1 MSYTICG
8 RVIDSTGSKEPI
20 VNATVT
26 VHGNLPCDNT
36 SQLGKPQQTDE
47 EGKFEFP
54 NLDEGTHYV
63 SCSAFG
69 VTATQEVK
77 CDQPDKKEW
86 VELCLHL
93 GLAIS
98 LHSYKGQGEE
108 TEPCS
113 HAVVGRRLLVRAESN
128 TNAKISCYDFTT
140 SSDCTIFQTN
150 CPEDRVF
157 AYSEPGIKP
166 IAVKVLDKTTQ
177 GGNTSGAAAIAGGKS
192 SKGGN
197 TGGASAT
204 VSVQGYVSDADRQM
218 IGGNIG
224 VRLERTRVFPTRDQ
238 ALWIAIRNRTHAIG
252 FSRYSNFI
260 NKVLQIEERE
270 HLDNPLLE
278 RKLSELGTNL
288 HGVGAYEVLKIAT
301 EAFLLLECG
310 IRIED
315 DRDRNQ
321 RFFHPEFESARLGE
335 PVSFEYAQSKLRE
348 YLGSPPQLPY
358 ITRVIAAAFP
368 EWRTG
373 GVSCDRV
380 LTGGIN
386 EPCLIELIWSYWH
399 EEGMLAQTMNAITR
413 RFQNV
418 RSPGD
423 RDPIAHLEID
433 PLRPMNN
440 IIWGVI
446 QDEIRRLSVK
456 RRAYEYE
463 HQYGLSLYGKAIRD
477 MRPADSRSKFLEAF
491 HNLLHLCSI
500 FFKEDNDT
508 TVIADGY
515 PLLNALKEVHLI
527 LAQGAHNQFGDMPW
541 TARAEMMLQQ
551 YILSRPELRDFLQSR
566 AMVPYK
572 EAWMPQVDTMKT
584 LQGWSDVTVTH
595 FRDLAVYGEQ
605 ILLSVRYGDWIAI
618 NDEDSAKNWAR
629 YWRPEIQGY
638 LHAYRAATGIDL
650 TNADTVDATIPAILL
665 QKRLAVQQQR
675 TR

>member
-8 RVIDSTGSKEPI
+8 RVIDSAGSKGPI
-20 VNATVT
+20 VNAVVSLHEQTPCTNENSLHTVRT
-26 VHGNLPCDNT
+26 N
-36 SQLGKPQQTDE
+36 E
-47 EGKFEFP
+47 EGKFEFT
-54 NLDEGTHYV
+54 NLEEKTYQV
-63 SCSAFG
+63 YCSAFG
-69 VTATQEVK
+69 VPATQEK
-77 CDQPDKKEW
+77 QCNHPSRKEW
-86 VELCLHL
+86 VELELPL
-93 GLAIS
+93 GLTLTLLS
-98 LHSYKGQGEE
+98 FKGQGDE
-108 TEPCS
+108 TEACS
-113 HAVVGRRLLVRAESN
+113 HAVAGRRVLVRAESGHD
-128 TNAKISCYDFTT
+128 AAISHYEFIPSPDGAVLQT
-140 SSDCTIFQTN
+140 SSSREAEIS
-150 CPEDRVF
+150 F
-157 AYSEPGIKP
+157 AEPGPKTIEVR
-166 IAVKVLDKTTQ
+166 ARDKTAY
-177 GGNTSGAAAIAGGKS
+177 GGSSAGTYAVS
-192 SKGGN
+192 SLR
-197 TGGASAT
+197 TYASE
-204 VSVQGYVSDADRQM
+204 SDRQM

-224 VRLERTRVFPTRDQ
+224 VRLERTRVHPTRDQ
-238 ALWIAIRNRTHAIG
+238 ALWVAIRNRTHAIS
-252 FSRYSNFI
+252 FSRYSHFI
-260 NKVLQIEERE
+260 NRVLQTEERE

-310 IRIED
+310 IRIEE
-315 DRDRNQ
+315 DRDQNQ

-335 PVSFEYAQSKLRE
+335 PVSFEYAQAKLRE

-456 RRAYEYE
+456 RRAYEYA
-463 HQYGLSLYGKAIRD
+463 HQYGLSLYGRAIRD
-477 MRPADSRSKFLEAF
+477 MRPADNRSKFLEAF

-650 TNADTVDATIPAILL
+650 TNADTVDATIPAVLL

-675 TR
+675 AR